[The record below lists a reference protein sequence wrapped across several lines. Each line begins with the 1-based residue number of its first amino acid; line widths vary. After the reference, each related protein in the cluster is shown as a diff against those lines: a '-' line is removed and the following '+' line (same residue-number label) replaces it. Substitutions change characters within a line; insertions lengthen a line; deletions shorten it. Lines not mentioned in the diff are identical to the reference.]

1 LSRFIRYVPA
11 EGIVTTHLGRIRRGL
26 VVGAILGTAALPVPA
41 QAHNP
46 TFKGTIE
53 HGWGG
58 LRNGNPRDFSMTVEA
73 LKQNSCAST
82 TFQGRDWNNFDAAV
96 IPVAGLEKHSITV
109 TWKDQGNTGNTG
121 KAGSWVHLLDASCAK
136 KPLPEKP
143 MQNPQYMNSRG
154 FVMPAGMKWLLL
166 QPDAGVSG
174 VEYTVVAKDPPKPKP
189 KPRRR

>member
-1 LSRFIRYVPA
+1 VATHLSR
-11 EGIVTTHLGRIRRGL
+11 LQRGL
-26 VVGAILGTAALPVPA
+26 IVGAILGTAALPVPA

-58 LRNGNPRDFSMTVEA
+58 TRNGNPKDFSMTLVA
-73 LKQNSCAST
+73 LTQSSCAST

-96 IPVAGLEKHSITV
+96 IPVADLAKHSV
-109 TWKDQGNTGNTG
+109 QLKWAHKGNTGNG
-121 KAGSWVHLLDASCAK
+121 GNAAVWAYLLDGTCTK
-136 KPLPEKP
+136 KPLPEKAE
-143 MQNPQYMNSRG
+143 QNLQYKLDRS

-166 QPDAGVSG
+166 QPEAGVTG
-174 VEYTVVAKDPPKPKP
+174 VDYTVVAKDPPKPKP